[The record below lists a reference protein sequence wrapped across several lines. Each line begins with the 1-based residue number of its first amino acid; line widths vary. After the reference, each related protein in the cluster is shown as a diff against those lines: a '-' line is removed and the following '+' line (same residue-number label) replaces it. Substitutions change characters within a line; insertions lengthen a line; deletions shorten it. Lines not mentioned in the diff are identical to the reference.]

1 MLGGCQEEASML
13 TTSHCCVC
21 PGSRVSSDDLLTRLV
36 NVLGSLQGHRLD
48 SLSILDRVN
57 HESWCDGGRSPGLHF
72 SHLKVRVGAQRA
84 APLCWALVCNQRPRA
99 EAPAWALCQL

>member
-1 MLGGCQEEASML
+1 MPWMLGGCQEEASML
-13 TTSHCCVC
+13 TTSHRCVC

-57 HESWCDGGRSPGLHF
+57 HESFCLTTKPEQKCTRSCGMGVTPF
-72 SHLKVRVGAQRA
+72 IVVS
-84 APLCWALVCNQRPRA
+84 
-99 EAPAWALCQL
+99 